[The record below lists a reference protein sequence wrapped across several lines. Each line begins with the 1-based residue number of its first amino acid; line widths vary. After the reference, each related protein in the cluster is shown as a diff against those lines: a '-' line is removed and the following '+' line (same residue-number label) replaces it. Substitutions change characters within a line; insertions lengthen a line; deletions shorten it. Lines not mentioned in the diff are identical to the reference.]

1 MIWDVLVPDVGA
13 AWFSFYN
20 TNATNSNDGDLF
32 IRPSD
37 GGIGISGQY
46 HGTINSGQWHRVAM
60 VLDVDSMHKYI
71 DGALVASQMGLTGV
85 DGRWSMYT
93 TAHDEKTFLLTDNN
107 GETNSGY
114 INSYYFTDEALDASV
129 IAAFGGAD
137 ADGVIPEPATLTLLV
152 LGTSLLSVSRR
163 RR

>member
-1 MIWDVLVPDVGA
+1 MVWDVLVPDVSA
-13 AWFSFYN
+13 NWMSMYN
-20 TNATNSNDGDLF
+20 TNASNSNDGDLF
-32 IRPSD
+32 VRTD

-46 HGTINSGQWHRVAM
+46 EGTINSGQWHRIAM
-60 VLDVDSMHKYI
+60 VLDVDSMYKYI
-71 DGALVASQMGLTGV
+71 DGALVGSHIGLTGV

-93 TAHDEKTFLLTDNN
+93 TEHDEKTFLLTDND
-107 GETNSGY
+107 GDTNSGY
-114 INSYYFTDEALDASV
+114 INSYYFTDQALDASA

-152 LGTSLLSVSRR
+152 LGASLLSASRR